1 MGADEFDYAKDRVW
15 DLPRT
20 PDNGELLELYKLLFP
35 SRWQRLMVDTNKPR
49 VGIVILGDQGD
60 GI

>member
-20 PDNGELLELYKLLFP
+20 PDNGELLELYKLFVP
-35 SRWQRLMVDTNKPR
+35 SCWQRLMVGINKPR
-49 VGIVILGDQGD
+49 VGIVILDDQGD

>member
-35 SRWQRLMVDTNKPR
+35 SCWQQLMVGINKPR
-49 VGIVILGDQGD
+49 VGIVILGGQGD